1 MKRGMG
7 RGVGGCG
14 LWDGERRDTGL
25 RKMTKTTRLAEHFPP
40 LHLSGGCSALSV
52 LTL

>member
-14 LWDGERRDTGL
+14 LWDGERGDAGL
-25 RKMTKTTRLAEHFPP
+25 RKMTKTTRSAEHFPP
-40 LHLSGGCSALSV
+40 LHLSGGYSALSV